1 MTSVRMHTD
10 KLQVTFVPGREEGSG
25 GMFFWLPPRYKEFSI
40 EKVLAELIKS
50 IPPLSFQDTKVPL
63 ALPATWVLKRKPKS
77 KAPRIFNVQGKI
89 LSFIDSITALATIGS
104 IESPRKR
111 PSSSLRIWSLA
122 AKFALELIA
131 RGEMIPYLTPL
142 SEGSF
147 KAGWRISLWMDQDRE
162 RLVKLTKAMPLAA
175 HAVAYR
181 EKDKNTP
188 PAVYPA
194 KIILQKFLDEA
205 ADSLARYSYKTFEE
219 RNDQRFILENFDE
232 AWDARFIKSL
242 TGANSIFRVK
252 GFSERYI
259 PQLLN
264 RWLRPGATS
273 HQWEDYRIC
282 FRLEMPLDSSK
293 DDGKWRISYLLQA
306 VDDPSLLVPSEKVWK
321 SSKKELRFLNRTF
334 KEPQER
340 LLMGLAE
347 ASNIFSP
354 LAESLKTARPS
365 DVEIDLNET
374 WSFIQDAVPLLQQS
388 GLAILL
394 PQEFTRAG
402 QRRIKA
408 RMRVGSGKSKRPG
421 DLGTGKFG
429 LPSLIDYQWE
439 VALGDETLSI
449 SEFKQIA
456 RLKQPLVHWR
466 DHWVMIDPAEVT
478 QIKELFD
485 KATSGKLTL
494 QEALSATL
502 LGKKEYPDLQSP
514 VEVIAAG
521 NIKSLLDTL
530 NSNKT
535 PKSIRTPSAFRG
547 KLRPYQKRGL
557 VWLNSMTDLGFG
569 VCLADDMGLG
579 KTIQVIAW
587 LLHRKKLSIAH
598 SHPVLVI
605 CPTSVL
611 GNWQR
616 EIERF
621 SPGLPIIRHH
631 GLDRTRSKKSLEKSF
646 SPHSVVLTTYS
657 LARRDQEFL
666 SQIEWGGVILDEA
679 QNIKNPFSQQARATR
694 QFKARNRIALT
705 GTPVENRLSELWSIF
720 EFLNPR
726 FLGPLKRFKRNL
738 ALPIERYQDPEATE
752 KLKNLTAPFLLRRLK
767 TDKSV
772 ITDLPEKNEM
782 KVFCNLTRE
791 QATLYQALLDETM
804 EKIEKSEGIAR
815 RGLVLSLM
823 MALKQICNHP
833 SLYLRESASL
843 SARSEKLE
851 RLVEMSEEVIEEK
864 SHALI
869 FTQFREMGYLLARYL
884 EEKLEVE
891 APFLHGGVLS
901 KKRDEMVRSFQED
914 EDASPL
920 FLISLRAG
928 GTGLNLTRASFV
940 FHFDRW
946 WNPAVENQATDRTFR
961 IGQKK
966 NVQVYKMVC
975 LGTLEEKIDKML
987 EEKKEL
993 ADRIIG
999 AGENWITEMS
1009 NDKLREVLT
1018 LSSEATIDSEEK

>member
-10 KLQVTFVPGREEGSG
+10 KLQVTFVPGREEGCG
-25 GMFFWLPPRYKEFSI
+25 GMFFWLPPRYKESPI
-40 EKVLAELIKS
+40 EKILAELIKS
-50 IPPLSFQDTKVPL
+50 IPALSFQDTKIPL
-63 ALPATWVLKRKPKS
+63 VLPATWVLKRKPKS
-77 KAPRIFNVQGKI
+77 KAPRIFNVSGKT
-89 LSFIDSITALATIGS
+89 LSVVDSITALAA
-104 IESPRKR
+104 IESSRKR
-111 PSSSLRIWSLA
+111 LSSSLRIWSLA
-122 AKFALELIA
+122 AKFALELIVK
-131 RGEMIPYLTPL
+131 GQMIPSLTPQ
-142 SEGSF
+142 SQGSF
-147 KAGWRISLWMDQDRE
+147 KASWRISLWMDEDRE
-162 RLVKLTKAMPLAA
+162 RLAKLTKVMPLAA
-175 HAVAYR
+175 HSLAYR
-181 EKDKNTP
+181 EKDKNSS
-188 PAVYPA
+188 PAVYTA

-205 ADSLARYSYKTFEE
+205 ADNLVRYSYKIFEE
-219 RNDQRFILENFDE
+219 RNEQRFILQSFDE

-242 TGANSIFRVK
+242 SGSNSIFPIK

-264 RWLRPGATS
+264 RWLRPVVTS
-273 HQWEDYRIC
+273 LQWEDYRIC
-282 FRLEMPLDSSK
+282 FRLETPSIPSK
-293 DDGKWRISYLLQA
+293 DDGKWQISYLLQA

-347 ASNIFSP
+347 ASNIFPP
-354 LAESLKTARPS
+354 LTKSLKTARPS
-365 DVEIDLNET
+365 SVKIDVNET

-388 GLAILL
+388 GLSILL

-408 RMRVGSGKSKRPG
+408 RMRVGSGKSKSTG
-421 DLGTGKFG
+421 ELGVGKFG
-429 LPSLIDYQWE
+429 LPSLVDYQWE
-439 VALGDETLSI
+439 VALGGETLSI

-494 QEALSATL
+494 QETLSATL

-514 VEVIAAG
+514 VEVIATG
-521 NIKSLLDTL
+521 NIKSLLDAL

-535 PKSIRTPSAFRG
+535 LKSIRTPSTFRG

-557 VWLNSMTDLGFG
+557 VWLTNMTDLGFG
-569 VCLADDMGLG
+569 ICLADDMGLG
-579 KTIQVIAW
+579 KTIQLIAW
-587 LLHRKKLSIAH
+587 LLHRKKLSSAH

-616 EIERF
+616 EMERF
-621 SPGLPIIRHH
+621 SPELPVVRHH
-631 GLDRTRSKKSLEKSF
+631 GLGRPRSKKSLEKSF

-657 LARRDQEFL
+657 LARRDRELL
-666 SQIEWGGVILDEA
+666 SQIEWEGIILDEA

-694 QFKARNRIALT
+694 QFKTRNRIALT
-705 GTPVENRLSELWSIF
+705 GTPVENRLSELSSIF
-720 EFLNPR
+720 EFLNPS

-738 ALPIERYQDPEATE
+738 ALPIERYKDPEATE
-752 KLKNLTAPFLLRRLK
+752 KLKKLTAPFLLRRLK
-767 TDKSV
+767 TDKSI

-782 KVFCNLTRE
+782 KVFCNLTQE

-815 RGLVLSLM
+815 RGLILSLM
-823 MALKQICNHP
+823 MALKQICDHP
-833 SLYLRESASL
+833 SLYLRENVSL
-843 SARSEKLE
+843 SARSGKLE
-851 RLVEMSEEVIEEK
+851 RVVEMSEEVIEEK
-864 SHALI
+864 GYALI

-891 APFLHGGVLS
+891 VPFLHGGVPS
-901 KKRDEMVRSFQED
+901 KKRDEMVRFFQED
-914 EDASPL
+914 EDAFPL
-920 FLISLRAG
+920 FLISLKAG

-999 AGENWITEMS
+999 AGEGWITEMS

-1018 LSSEATIDSEEK
+1018 LSSEATIDSEEE

>member
-282 FRLEMPLDSSK
+282 FRLEMPLGSSK
-293 DDGKWRISYLLQA
+293 NDGKWRISYLLQA
-306 VDDPSLLVPSEKVWK
+306 SDDPSLLVPSEKVWK

-421 DLGTGKFG
+421 DL
-429 LPSLIDYQWE
+429 
-439 VALGDETLSI
+439 
-449 SEFKQIA
+449 
-456 RLKQPLVHWR
+456 
-466 DHWVMIDPAEVT
+466 
-478 QIKELFD
+478 
-485 KATSGKLTL
+485 
-494 QEALSATL
+494 
-502 LGKKEYPDLQSP
+502 
-514 VEVIAAG
+514 
-521 NIKSLLDTL
+521 
-530 NSNKT
+530 
-535 PKSIRTPSAFRG
+535 
-547 KLRPYQKRGL
+547 
-557 VWLNSMTDLGFG
+557 
-569 VCLADDMGLG
+569 
-579 KTIQVIAW
+579 
-587 LLHRKKLSIAH
+587 
-598 SHPVLVI
+598 
-605 CPTSVL
+605 
-611 GNWQR
+611 
-616 EIERF
+616 
-621 SPGLPIIRHH
+621 
-631 GLDRTRSKKSLEKSF
+631 
-646 SPHSVVLTTYS
+646 
-657 LARRDQEFL
+657 
-666 SQIEWGGVILDEA
+666 
-679 QNIKNPFSQQARATR
+679 
-694 QFKARNRIALT
+694 
-705 GTPVENRLSELWSIF
+705 
-720 EFLNPR
+720 
-726 FLGPLKRFKRNL
+726 
-738 ALPIERYQDPEATE
+738 
-752 KLKNLTAPFLLRRLK
+752 
-767 TDKSV
+767 
-772 ITDLPEKNEM
+772 
-782 KVFCNLTRE
+782 
-791 QATLYQALLDETM
+791 
-804 EKIEKSEGIAR
+804 
-815 RGLVLSLM
+815 
-823 MALKQICNHP
+823 
-833 SLYLRESASL
+833 
-843 SARSEKLE
+843 
-851 RLVEMSEEVIEEK
+851 
-864 SHALI
+864 
-869 FTQFREMGYLLARYL
+869 
-884 EEKLEVE
+884 
-891 APFLHGGVLS
+891 
-901 KKRDEMVRSFQED
+901 
-914 EDASPL
+914 
-920 FLISLRAG
+920 
-928 GTGLNLTRASFV
+928 
-940 FHFDRW
+940 
-946 WNPAVENQATDRTFR
+946 
-961 IGQKK
+961 
-966 NVQVYKMVC
+966 
-975 LGTLEEKIDKML
+975 
-987 EEKKEL
+987 
-993 ADRIIG
+993 
-999 AGENWITEMS
+999 
-1009 NDKLREVLT
+1009 
-1018 LSSEATIDSEEK
+1018 

>member
-1 MTSVRMHTD
+1 MTSVRIHTD

-50 IPPLSFQDTKVPL
+50 IPPLSFQEAKVPL
-63 ALPATWVLKRKPKS
+63 VLPATWVLKRKPKS

-89 LSFIDSITALATIGS
+89 LPIIDSITFLATIGS

-111 PSSSLRIWSLA
+111 LSSSLRVWSLA
-122 AKFALELIA
+122 AKFALELIV
-131 RGEMIPYLTPL
+131 RGEMTPYLTPL

-147 KAGWRISLWMDQDRE
+147 KACWRTSLWKDQDRE
-162 RLVKLTKAMPLAA
+162 RLVKLGEAMPLAA
-175 HAVAYR
+175 HSVAYR

-194 KIILQKFLDEA
+194 KIILHRFLDQA
-205 ADSLARYSYKTFEE
+205 ADNLVRHSYKIFEE
-219 RNDQRFILENFDE
+219 RNGHRFILESFDDG
-232 AWDARFIKSL
+232 WDARFIKSL
-242 TGANSIFRVK
+242 TGSDSIFRVK

-282 FRLEMPLDSSK
+282 FRLEVPLGHSK
-293 DDGKWRISYLLQA
+293 NDGKWRISYLLQA

-321 SSKKELRFLNRTF
+321 SSEKELRFLNRTF

-340 LLMGLAE
+340 LLMGLTE
-347 ASNIFSP
+347 ASNIFPP

-365 DVEIDLNET
+365 YVKIDIKET

-429 LPSLIDYQWE
+429 LPSLVDYQWE

-494 QEALSATL
+494 QEALSVTL

-514 VEVIAAG
+514 IEVIAAG
-521 NIKSLLDTL
+521 NIKSLLATL

-587 LLHRKKLSIAH
+587 LLHRKKLSTTH

-621 SPGLPIIRHH
+621 SPGLPVIRHH
-631 GLDRTRSKKSLEKSF
+631 GLDRAHSKKSLEKSF

-657 LARRDQEFL
+657 LARRDRELL

-705 GTPVENRLSELWSIF
+705 GTPIENRLSELWSIL
-720 EFLNPR
+720 EFLNPH

-752 KLKNLTAPFLLRRLK
+752 NFSDP
-767 TDKSV
+767 
-772 ITDLPEKNEM
+772 
-782 KVFCNLTRE
+782 
-791 QATLYQALLDETM
+791 
-804 EKIEKSEGIAR
+804 
-815 RGLVLSLM
+815 
-823 MALKQICNHP
+823 
-833 SLYLRESASL
+833 
-843 SARSEKLE
+843 
-851 RLVEMSEEVIEEK
+851 
-864 SHALI
+864 
-869 FTQFREMGYLLARYL
+869 
-884 EEKLEVE
+884 
-891 APFLHGGVLS
+891 
-901 KKRDEMVRSFQED
+901 
-914 EDASPL
+914 
-920 FLISLRAG
+920 
-928 GTGLNLTRASFV
+928 
-940 FHFDRW
+940 
-946 WNPAVENQATDRTFR
+946 
-961 IGQKK
+961 
-966 NVQVYKMVC
+966 
-975 LGTLEEKIDKML
+975 
-987 EEKKEL
+987 
-993 ADRIIG
+993 
-999 AGENWITEMS
+999 
-1009 NDKLREVLT
+1009 
-1018 LSSEATIDSEEK
+1018 